1 MLKKLLTA
9 LVALMMGLTCLACAE
24 EESIWLQEGS
34 LAETEDGAVL
44 LHLMLGK
51 QGGPVRLDDV
61 GVAFLSGEGQ
71 PVRMDAV
78 ALVSAVTVLPE
89 GEVFFPVTIRAT
101 PAQGEPSVAEF
112 RVTGLYTSVPEP
124 GEAPRMAQAD
134 GFFLMKGPETDEVTA
149 FTDAW
154 AGEDPSVYSGY
165 AFIYDRAGRYLGNVF
180 LPQGS
185 GGFVAGERMLATL
198 ARALRW
204 EEKTLMQAGFP
215 ANAPDCIL
223 FGGIPMTG
231 LPEGAVPGG
240 AEVFVCAAQET
251 ETQTKTLSIVDFT
264 LEAAD
269 GAFTIRATALNTSDE
284 TVRLTGVPYV
294 AMHDEGGN
302 VRLCTEVTLLA
313 DDAVYAPGA
322 TGSFTLTGTVEE
334 GFVPVA
340 CAFVTECEPESTK

>member
-9 LVALMMGLTCLACAE
+9 LMALMMGLTCLACAE
-24 EESIWLQEGS
+24 EESIWLQDGS

-89 GEVFFPVTIRAT
+89 GEAFFPVTIRAT

-204 EEKTLMQAGFP
+204 EEETLMQAGFP

-231 LPEGAVPGG
+231 LPEGVVPGG

-251 ETQTKTLSIVDFT
+251 ETQTLSIVDFT

-269 GAFTIRATALNTSDE
+269 GAFTIRATALNTSGE

-313 DDAVYAPGA
+313 DDAFYAPGA

-340 CAFVTECEPESTK
+340 CAFVTECAPESTK

>member
-9 LVALMMGLTCLACAE
+9 LLALIVGMTGLACAQE
-24 EESIWLQEGS
+24 EASIWLQDGS

-71 PVRMDAV
+71 PVRMEAV
-78 ALVSAVTVLPE
+78 SLLAAITVLPE
-89 GEVFFPVTIRAT
+89 GEVFFPATLRAT
-101 PAQGEPSVAEF
+101 PAQGEPPVVEF
-112 RVTGLYTSVPEP
+112 CVTGLYTSVPEP
-124 GEAPRMAQAD
+124 GETPRMAPAD

-204 EEKTLMQAGFP
+204 EEKTLLQAGFP

-240 AEVFVCAAQET
+240 AEVFVCAAPET
-251 ETQTKTLSIVDFT
+251 ETRTLSIVGFT

-269 GAFTIRATALNTSDE
+269 GVFTIRATALNASDE

-313 DDAVYAPGA
+313 DDAVFAPGA

>member
-9 LVALMMGLTCLACAE
+9 LLALMVGLTCLACAE
-24 EESIWLQEGS
+24 EEQIWLQEGS

-71 PVRMDAV
+71 PVRMEAV
-78 ALVSAVTVLPE
+78 SLVSAVTVLPE
-89 GEVFFPVTIRAT
+89 GEVFFPVTLRAM

-124 GEAPRMAQAD
+124 GEAPRMAPAD

-165 AFIYDRAGRYLGNVF
+165 AFVYDRVGHYLGNVF

-185 GGFVAGERMLATL
+185 GGFVAGEDMLAAL

-223 FGGIPMTG
+223 FGGIPMTD

-240 AEVFVCAAQET
+240 AEVFVCAVPET
-251 ETQTKTLSIVDFT
+251 ETRTLSIVDFT

-269 GAFTIRATALNTSDE
+269 GAFTIRATALNASDE

-313 DDAVYAPGA
+313 DDAVFAPGA
-322 TGSFTLTGTVEE
+322 TGSFTLTGKVEE